1 MQSTKSKQSGG
12 NCGAGMCSLQM
23 GGRRTRTRSRSV
35 RRTRTQRGRGAGCG
49 CQGANSL
56 RGPQMGG
63 KKSRKSRKSK
73 KRGGAIASGSEVS
86 LRRK

>member
-1 MQSTKSKQSGG
+1 MQSTKSKQRGG

-23 GGRRTRTRSRSV
+23 GGRRTKSRTRK
-35 RRTRTQRGRGAGCG
+35 QRGRGCG
-49 CQGANSL
+49 CQGANSV

-63 KKSRKSRKSK
+63 KKSRKSK

>member
-1 MQSTKSKQSGG
+1 MQSTKSKQRGG
-12 NCGAGMCSLQM
+12 NCGAGICSLQM
-23 GGRRTRTRSRSV
+23 GGRRTRSRSRTV

-63 KKSRKSRKSK
+63 KRSRKSKKSK

>member
-1 MQSTKSKQSGG
+1 MQSSKSKQRGG

-23 GGRRTRTRSRSV
+23 GGRRTKSRTV
-35 RRTRTQRGRGAGCG
+35 RRTKQRGRGCG
-49 CQGANSL
+49 CQGANAV

-63 KKSRKSRKSK
+63 RRTKSRTHKR

-86 LRRK
+86 LRNK

>member
-35 RRTRTQRGRGAGCG
+35 RRTRTQRGRGCG

-63 KKSRKSRKSK
+63 KKSRKSKKSK

-86 LRRK
+86 LRNK

>member
-1 MQSTKSKQSGG
+1 MQSTKSKQRGG

-23 GGRRTRTRSRSV
+23 GGRRTRTKSRSV
-35 RRTRTQRGRGAGCG
+35 RRTRKQSGRGCG
-49 CQGANSL
+49 CQGANSV

-63 KKSRKSRKSK
+63 KKSRKSK

-86 LRRK
+86 LRKK